1 MLLTQ
6 MTKNVL
12 SASEP
17 LVTERTVPKGLFDV
31 QTSQV
36 ESKGAPVRLESQGAH
51 LRTVAE
57 RLG

>member
-36 ESKGAPVRLESQGAH
+36 ESKGAPV
-51 LRTVAE
+51 
-57 RLG
+57 